1 MNRLRRELE
10 VFLGCPRSMRVLMV
24 SNMIHALVLP
34 VIEIF
39 AAAYVMR
46 NSHAVDRVVSY
57 VLALYAA
64 TPVAFYLNG
73 ILMGRVQAK
82 HLYAAGMI
90 LSGASIL
97 FLMQL
102 GVLTPC
108 GIVVSGVA
116 MGLSTGLFWAN
127 RGFLALTAT
136 NDGNRN
142 YYYGVELFALTLS
155 GVGVPALIGWFISGT
170 TLYGWLGGVPNRAYE
185 IVGAIA
191 FTLTA
196 LAAGILERGSF
207 NSPKHTGFL
216 FFPFHPLW
224 RKMLQ
229 LAFLKGLPQGYIV
242 TAPAMLIMLLV
253 GQEGTLGE
261 TQAVGGVLSA
271 CVLYTVG
278 RMTSPQHRN
287 QVFLVALLLF
297 FLGAAV
303 NGVLFSAAGV
313 LIFMAC
319 FLLAK
324 PMLDLAYNPIEWQ
337 VVDLLSRLER
347 RNQYGYLFN
356 HEFGLFTGRCLGCIL
371 FLAIVHWGS
380 AVTALKYA
388 LPVIALLQL
397 LSIPVAG
404 QIARELKAE
413 CSGELSTQP
422 AAHPAG

>member
-1 MNRLRRELE
+1 
-10 VFLGCPRSMRVLMV
+10 MRVLIV
-24 SNMIHALVLP
+24 SNMIYALVLP

-39 AAAYVMR
+39 VASYVMR
-46 NSHAVDRVVSY
+46 NSHAVDKVVSY
-57 VLALYAA
+57 FLALYAA
-64 TPVAFYLNG
+64 TPVAFFLNG
-73 ILMGRVQAK
+73 VLMGRVQAK

-102 GVLTPC
+102 GDLTLR
-108 GIVVSGVA
+108 GIVISGLA
-116 MGLSTGLFWAN
+116 LGLSTGMFWAN

-170 TLYGWLGGVPNRAYE
+170 MIYGWLGGMPNRAYR
-185 IVGAIA
+185 IVAMVA
-191 FTLTA
+191 FALTA
-196 LAAGILERGSF
+196 LAAGILERGTF
-207 NSPKHTGFL
+207 ASPKHASFL
-216 FFPFHPLW
+216 FFPHHTMW

-253 GQEGTLGE
+253 GQEGTLGV

-271 CVLYTVG
+271 CVLYTAG
-278 RMTSPQHRN
+278 RMTAPRHRN
-287 QVFLVALLLF
+287 RVFLVALLLF
-297 FLGAAV
+297 FLGAVV
-303 NGVLFSAAGV
+303 NGVLFNAVGV
-313 LIFMAC
+313 LIFLAC

-324 PMLDLAYNPIEWQ
+324 PMLDLAYNPIEWN
-337 VVDLLSRLER
+337 VVDLLSRLEK

-356 HEFGLFTGRCLGCIL
+356 HEFGLFLGRCLGCIL
-371 FLAIVHWGS
+371 FLAIVHWDS
-380 AVTALKYA
+380 AIAALKYA

-404 QIARELKAE
+404 QIARDLRQAR
-413 CSGELSTQP
+413 SRELSTQP
-422 AAHPAG
+422 AATLTG